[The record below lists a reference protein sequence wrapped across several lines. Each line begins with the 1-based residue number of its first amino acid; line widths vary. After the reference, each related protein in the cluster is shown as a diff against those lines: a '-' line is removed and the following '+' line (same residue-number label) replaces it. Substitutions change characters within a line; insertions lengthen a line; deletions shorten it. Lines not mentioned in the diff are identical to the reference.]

1 MTAARIHSL
10 ALWLAVLSVAAFW
23 PSFFGEP
30 GALDRWVLP
39 KILVLGVAALFAV
52 FAVPRGRLPRGV
64 VITLGIGVVVLVI
77 AALAGETPL
86 ASVLGVWPRFEG
98 LVTGGAY
105 LLALWLGARLL
116 GSGDR
121 TAVELP
127 IATLSLLVGALSL
140 IEALGLRPIATNLA
154 RPGALLGNATDQG
167 AVGAVCV
174 VLLLLPVWR
183 AGGRRR
189 LILAAG
195 LLAGLATV
203 IASGSRAALL
213 ALLVGVIAV
222 AITQGRR
229 AYLPGGILVAATAAV
244 ALVAPSI
251 GPRILGSSAL
261 AGATV
266 SDRLL
271 IWGETL
277 GVVAQ
282 HPLVGVGPSGY
293 ADAVVAA
300 HDTAWF
306 ATVGQDSLIDSP
318 HNVLLQ
324 ALVIGGPL
332 LLAAAVVLAVF
343 LVRSVLRQRGDFV
356 VGAAVGVGV
365 LTIVLLTHVS
375 SPSTLIL
382 LLLLAGALVAVPT
395 VQRWRIATTAVIA
408 VWLALVAVT
417 LAGEVALGRAVE
429 ATDLDTAADS
439 FDTAAALRPWDTGTP
454 RIAAETFTAHADAG
468 AERAA
473 PLALE
478 WSRRALAAS
487 PTSVPA
493 AQALITSA
501 LASGELELAASTA
514 EDFVELRPNH
524 PWLQARLGGIRI
536 LQGDLDAAEAPLVRA
551 TELDPTWADP
561 WLTLAFL
568 YEQRGDL
575 AAADDAQARA
585 AALSR

>member
-1 MTAARIHSL
+1 MTAARLHSI

-23 PSFFGEP
+23 P

-39 KILVLGVAALFAV
+39 KILVLGVAALIAV
-52 FAVPRGRLPRGV
+52 FVIPRGRLPRGV
-64 VITLGIGVVVLVI
+64 VITLGLGVVVLTV

-86 ASVLGVWPRFEG
+86 ASVLGTWPRFEG
-98 LVTGGAY
+98 LVTGGGY

-121 TAVELP
+121 TALELP
-127 IATLSLLVGALSL
+127 IAALSLLVGALSL
-140 IEALGLRPIATNLA
+140 VEALGLRPLATNLA
-154 RPGALLGNATDQG
+154 RPGSLLGNATDQG

-183 AGGRRR
+183 AAGWRRV
-189 LILAAG
+189 ILGAG
-195 LLAGLATV
+195 IVAGLATV

-213 ALLVGVIAV
+213 ALLLGVVTV

-229 AYLPGGILVAATAAV
+229 AYLPAGILVAVTTVV

-251 GPRILGSSAL
+251 GPRILGTSTLSS
-261 AGATV
+261 ATV

-277 GVVAQ
+277 SVAAQ

-293 ADAVVAA
+293 ADAIVAA
-300 HDTAWF
+300 HDAAWF
-306 ATVGQDSLIDSP
+306 STVGQDSLLDSP

-324 ALVIGGPL
+324 ALAIGGPL
-332 LLAAAVVLAVF
+332 LLAAAIVLAVF
-343 LVRSVLRQRGDFV
+343 LVRAAVRQRGDFV
-356 VGAAVGVGV
+356 VGAVAGIGV

-375 SPSTLIL
+375 SPSTLTL
-382 LLLLAGALVAVPT
+382 LLLLAGAIVAVPAGRRLRSVT
-395 VQRWRIATTAVIA
+395 AAIIAA
-408 VWLALVAVT
+408 WLALVSVT
-417 LAGEVALGRAVE
+417 LAGEVALGAAVE
-429 ATDLDTAADS
+429 ASDLPTASSS
-439 FDTAAALRPWDTGTP
+439 FEAAAALRPWDTGTP
-454 RIAAETFTAHADAG
+454 RIAAETFTAQADAG
-468 AERAA
+468 VGEAT
-473 PLALE
+473 PHALE

-493 AQALITSA
+493 AQALITAA
-501 LASGELELAASTA
+501 LASGELDLATSTA
-514 EDFVELRPNH
+514 EDFAVLRPNH
-524 PWLQARLGGIRI
+524 PWLQARLGAIHI
-536 LQGDLDAAEAPLVRA
+536 LNGDLDAAEEPLLRA

-561 WLTLAFL
+561 WLTLAYL
-568 YEQRGDL
+568 YDQRGDT

-585 AALSR
+585 DVLLR

>member
-10 ALWLAVLSVAAFW
+10 ALWLAVLSVAVLL
-23 PSFFGEP
+23 P

-39 KILVLGVAALFAV
+39 KILVLGVAALIAV
-52 FAVPRGRLPRGV
+52 FIVPRGRLPRGV
-64 VITLGIGVVVLVI
+64 VITLGVGTLVLVI

-98 LVTGGAY
+98 LITGGAY

-121 TAVELP
+121 TALELP
-127 IATLSLLVGALSL
+127 IATLSLLVGTLSVV
-140 IEALGLRPIATNLA
+140 ETLGLRPLATNLA
-154 RPGALLGNATDQG
+154 RPGSLLGNATDQG

-183 AGGRRR
+183 ARGSRRV
-189 LILAAG
+189 ILAAAII
-195 LLAGLATV
+195 AGLATV

-213 ALLVGVIAV
+213 ALIVGIVAV
-222 AITQGRR
+222 ALTQGRR
-229 AYLPGGILVAATAAV
+229 AYLPGGILVAATTVV
-244 ALVAPSI
+244 ALLAPSI

-261 AGATV
+261 SGATV

-271 IWGETL
+271 IWGESL
-277 GVVAQ
+277 SVAAQ
-282 HPLVGVGPSGY
+282 HPLIGIGPSGY

-300 HDTAWF
+300 HDSAWF
-306 ATVGQDSLIDSP
+306 SSVGQGSLIDSP

-324 ALVIGGPL
+324 ALVIGGPVV
-332 LLAAAVVLAVF
+332 LAAAIVLAVF
-343 LVRSVLRQRGDFV
+343 LVRAVLRQRGDFV
-356 VGAAVGVGV
+356 VGAAAGVGV

-382 LLLLAGALVAVPT
+382 LLLLAGALVAVPA
-395 VQRWRIATTAVIA
+395 VQRWRAITAAVIVA
-408 VWLALVAVT
+408 WLALVGLT
-417 LAGEVALGRAVE
+417 LAGEVALGTAVE
-429 ATDLDTAADS
+429 ASDLSTAADS
-439 FDTAAALRPWDTGTP
+439 FETAAALRPWDTGTP

-468 AERAA
+468 ADAAAA
-473 PLALE
+473 PLALD

-501 LASGELELAASTA
+501 LATGELELAASTA
-514 EDFVELRPNH
+514 QRFVELRPNH
-524 PWLQARLGGIRI
+524 PWLQARLGGIHI
-536 LQGDLDAAEAPLVRA
+536 LQGDLNAAEAPLLRA

-561 WLTLAFL
+561 WLTLAYL
-568 YEQRGDL
+568 YEQRGDA
-575 AAADDAQARA
+575 AAADDAQHRA
-585 AALSR
+585 EALTR